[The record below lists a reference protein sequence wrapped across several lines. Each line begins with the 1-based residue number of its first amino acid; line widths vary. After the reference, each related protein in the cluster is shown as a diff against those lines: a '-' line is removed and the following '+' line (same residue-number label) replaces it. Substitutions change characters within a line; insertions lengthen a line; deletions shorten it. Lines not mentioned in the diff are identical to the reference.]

1 MSLLKHISNF
11 LIEKVLPIKF
21 KVWLLDR
28 LACDIASQG
37 EDGDTELA
45 HINSYE
51 AKLLR
56 SVGGSGTINKTTG
69 LRQYGGGGSKGGGG
83 GGGTTTQT
91 VTKEEFPPE
100 IRPYITDILEKA
112 QAQEEARQAS
122 GYPVFPGPRI
132 AAFTPEEQAAQAGIV
147 SLVGASQPS
156 FDIAKGLTAASALE
170 DTAPA
175 IQARMSPFM
184 QNVVDIQ
191 KREAERDAEARRQQL
206 AAQGVAAGGF
216 GGSREALMQSELERN
231 LQQQLGDIQA
241 TGQQAA
247 FQQAQQSLANLR
259 QRQMGAG
266 QQMAGLGTAQQA
278 SAMRELGALSGIGE
292 QQRQQQQKALDL
304 AFQQFREEQT
314 YPEAS
319 LQQYQ
324 SIIRGFPISPTTTQT
339 QQSIL
344 PQPSLSQQ
352 LIGGA
357 SALAGLGIAGQIPKL
372 FEKGGPTNLK
382 PVPEDNVGLSKLPQA
397 VRNKMGFMSSGGSF
411 PDLSG
416 DGKITQKDIL
426 IGKGVINKKE
436 GKRISKSDNKE
447 YTKMLMALLEDKGR
461 ELTGMENM
469 NDGGIVKMQSGQ
481 QPMNY
486 MGGDVGGLSSFSLD
500 PRDSLELR
508 QKRDRAKYDPV
519 RKVYYDPITNEV
531 IPEIEM
537 SREQPMK
544 FSLGVPRSVPALKEG
559 EVTRIRDEGSGI
571 NFKLPE
577 FSQMPI
583 VKGIASLGE
592 SGLETI
598 GRGRQAFIKQAS
610 DILSPIGGIIKGG
623 FTPRGEEEL
632 RLSQEE
638 LGQTLRTKGEE
649 LGEFGRRIV
658 DTGKRAIDSIE
669 DTLAKQQPGSFLQA
683 QGLEEKL
690 KRTKDEVSMLNN
702 RISEAKSPTA
712 KNELIK
718 MRDNKIQEANSLATR
733 YDSNVD
739 SYEDLITKFE
749 LDRIKEKPI
758 STPITEKGKEE
769 VVETK
774 DETTTKPKERK
785 ERTDEDKYPF
795 SGNTE
800 KGVNQYIASE
810 VADPK
815 AAQSLS
821 VDMKK
826 DPDAIKALSISDKY
840 IDFMQKQ
847 KEESKAEF
855 EKRKGFAIAQ
865 MGFAIMGGQRIVDAA
880 AGLMG
885 NLSKLEQ
892 DRLERKN
899 KQMLMQMEVDK
910 LQLQE
915 DKTRATERIA
925 EKELGVKSQYYDT
938 LRRAMEQKGE
948 IEPEVIGALI
958 PSEITSGGESYK
970 FDDSDKQAI
979 FARALD
985 LYKNNKGAG
994 ISYAIG
1000 KASDEFVQSTGK
1012 KPDVSFVDRIMSL
1025 FPGLD

>member
-28 LACDIASQG
+28 LACDIANQG

-69 LRQYGGGGSKGGGG
+69 LRQYGGGGSKSGGG

-112 QAQEEARQAS
+112 QAQEEARQAV

-175 IQARMSPFM
+175 IQARMSPYM

-191 KREAERDAEARRQQL
+191 KREAERGVEARRQQL
-206 AAQGVAAGGF
+206 AAQGVAAGGY
-216 GGSREALMQSELERN
+216 GGTREALMQSELERN

-241 TGQQAA
+241 TGSQAA

-278 SAMRELGALSGIGE
+278 SAMKELGALSGIGE

-372 FEKGGPTNLK
+372 FAE
-382 PVPEDNVGLSKLPQA
+382 
-397 VRNKMGFMSSGGSF
+397 GGSTF

-426 IGKGVINKKE
+426 MGKGVIKKKGGKKISKNDNVYLKELMKLIE
-436 GKRISKSDNKE
+436 GKGKQLANI
-447 YTKMLMALLEDKGR
+447 EDVD
-461 ELTGMENM
+461 TSY
-469 NDGGIVKMQSGQ
+469 DGGIVKMQSGQ

-486 MGGDVGGLSSFSLD
+486 MGGDVAGLGSLSLNPD
-500 PRDSLELR
+500 PRDNRLI
-508 QKRDRAKYDPV
+508 RDRRNRAVPVYGPDGVTVSYYKDPL
-519 RKVYYDPITNEV
+519 TNEV
-531 IPEIEM
+531 IPDIEM
-537 SREQPMK
+537 KGEQPTT
-544 FSLGVPRSVPALKEG
+544 FTLGVPRNVPALKEG
-559 EVTRIRDEGSGI
+559 EVTRVRDEGSGLK
-571 NFKLPE
+571 FKMPE
-577 FSQMPI
+577 FIDKFGQLPA
-583 VKGIASLGE
+583 VKGIAGLTEKAAEKVGE
-592 SGLETI
+592 
-598 GRGRQAFIKQAS
+598 GRKFLVDQAA
-610 DILSPIGGIIKGG
+610 DILEPAGEYISGSVTPGGEGKMKRAAADL
-623 FTPRGEEEL
+623 TD
-632 RLSQEE
+632 
-638 LGQTLRTKGEE
+638 TLRIKGEE
-649 LGEFGRRIV
+649 LGEFGKRII
-658 DTGKRAIDSIE
+658 DTGKRGIDTVASKVADSQPNEIQDVGAMILFKNTIGE
-669 DTLAKQQPGSFLQA
+669 VDDLNRQIAQSTNDTQK
-683 QGLEEKL
+683 
-690 KRTKDEVSMLNN
+690 NN
-702 RISEAKSPTA
+702 
-712 KNELIK
+712 LIK
-718 MRDNKIQEANSLATR
+718 LRDEKEQYANSIATRMDSSVSGYRELYNKRQEA
-733 YDSNVD
+733 
-739 SYEDLITKFE
+739 EKDLTLIDKFKQDFG
-749 LDRIKEKPI
+749 L
-758 STPITEKGKEE
+758 GK
-769 VVETK
+769 K
-774 DETTTKPKERK
+774 DETKQQTEEPPVSAPETEAKDETKTKPKERTDK
-785 ERTDEDKYPF
+785 EKYPF

-800 KGVNQYIASE
+800 KGVNQYISSE

-821 VDMKK
+821 ADMKK

-847 KEESKAEF
+847 KEESKSEF

>member
-28 LACDIASQG
+28 LACDIANQG

-83 GGGTTTQT
+83 GGGGTTTQT

-112 QAQEEARQAS
+112 QAQEEARQAV

-170 DTAPA
+170 DTSPA
-175 IQARMSPFM
+175 IQARMSPYM

-191 KREAERDAEARRQQL
+191 KREAERGVEARRQQL
-206 AAQGVAAGGF
+206 AAQGVAAGGY
-216 GGSREALMQSELERN
+216 GGTREALMQSELERN

-241 TGQQAA
+241 TGSQAA

-372 FEKGGPTNLK
+372 FAE
-382 PVPEDNVGLSKLPQA
+382 
-397 VRNKMGFMSSGGSF
+397 GGSTF

-426 IGKGVINKKE
+426 MGKGVIKKKGGKKISKNDNVYLKELMKLIE
-436 GKRISKSDNKE
+436 GKGKQLANI
-447 YTKMLMALLEDKGR
+447 EDVD
-461 ELTGMENM
+461 TSY
-469 NDGGIVKMQSGQ
+469 DGGIVKMQSGQ

-486 MGGDVGGLSSFSLD
+486 MGGDVAGLGSLSLNPD
-500 PRDSLELR
+500 PRDNRLI
-508 QKRDRAKYDPV
+508 RDRRNRAVPVYGPDGVTVSYYKDPL
-519 RKVYYDPITNEV
+519 TNEV
-531 IPEIEM
+531 IPDIEM
-537 SREQPMK
+537 KGEQPTT
-544 FSLGVPRSVPALKEG
+544 FTLGVPRNVPALKEG
-559 EVTRIRDEGSGI
+559 EVTRVRDEGSGLK
-571 NFKLPE
+571 FKMPE
-577 FSQMPI
+577 FIDKFGQLPA
-583 VKGIASLGE
+583 VKGIAGLTEKAVEKVGE
-592 SGLETI
+592 
-598 GRGRQAFIKQAS
+598 GRKFLVDQAA
-610 DILSPIGGIIKGG
+610 DILEPAGEYISGSVTPGGEGKMKRAAADL
-623 FTPRGEEEL
+623 TD
-632 RLSQEE
+632 
-638 LGQTLRTKGEE
+638 TLRIKGEE
-649 LGEFGRRIV
+649 LGEFGKRII
-658 DTGKRAIDSIE
+658 DTGKRGIDTVASKVADSQPNEIQDVGAMILFKNTIGE
-669 DTLAKQQPGSFLQA
+669 VDDLNRQIAQSTNDTQK
-683 QGLEEKL
+683 
-690 KRTKDEVSMLNN
+690 NN
-702 RISEAKSPTA
+702 
-712 KNELIK
+712 LIK
-718 MRDNKIQEANSLATR
+718 LRDEKEQYANSIATRMDSSVSGYRELYNKRQEA
-733 YDSNVD
+733 
-739 SYEDLITKFE
+739 EKDLTLIDKFKQDFG
-749 LDRIKEKPI
+749 L
-758 STPITEKGKEE
+758 GK
-769 VVETK
+769 K
-774 DETTTKPKERK
+774 DETKQQTEEPPVSAPETEAKDETKTKPKERTDK
-785 ERTDEDKYPF
+785 EKYPF

-800 KGVNQYIASE
+800 KGVNQYISSE

-821 VDMKK
+821 ADMKK

-847 KEESKAEF
+847 KEESKSEF

-1000 KASDEFVQSTGK
+1000 KASNEFVQSTGK

>member
-28 LACDIASQG
+28 LACDIANQG

-69 LRQYGGGGSKGGGG
+69 LRQYGGGGSKSGGG

-112 QAQEEARQAS
+112 QAQEEARQAV

-175 IQARMSPFM
+175 IQARMSPYM

-191 KREAERDAEARRQQL
+191 KREAERGVEARRQQL
-206 AAQGVAAGGF
+206 AAQGVAAGGY
-216 GGSREALMQSELERN
+216 GGTREALMQSELERN

-241 TGQQAA
+241 TGSQAA

-372 FEKGGPTNLK
+372 FAE
-382 PVPEDNVGLSKLPQA
+382 
-397 VRNKMGFMSSGGSF
+397 GGSTF

-426 IGKGVINKKE
+426 MGKGVIKKKSGKKISKNDNVYLKELMKLIE
-436 GKRISKSDNKE
+436 GKGKQLANI
-447 YTKMLMALLEDKGR
+447 EDVD
-461 ELTGMENM
+461 TSY
-469 NDGGIVKMQSGQ
+469 DGGIVKMQSGQ

-486 MGGDVGGLSSFSLD
+486 MGGDVAGLGSLSLNPD
-500 PRDSLELR
+500 PRDNRLI
-508 QKRDRAKYDPV
+508 RDRRNRAVPVYGPDGVTVSYYKDPL
-519 RKVYYDPITNEV
+519 TNEV
-531 IPEIEM
+531 IPDIEM
-537 SREQPMK
+537 KGEQPTT
-544 FSLGVPRSVPALKEG
+544 FTLGVPRNVPALKEG
-559 EVTRIRDEGSGI
+559 EVTRVRDEGSGLK
-571 NFKLPE
+571 FKMPE
-577 FSQMPI
+577 FIDKFGQLPA
-583 VKGIASLGE
+583 VKGIAGLTEKAAEKVGE
-592 SGLETI
+592 
-598 GRGRQAFIKQAS
+598 GRKFLVDQAA
-610 DILSPIGGIIKGG
+610 DILEPAGEYISGSVTPGGEGKMKRAAADL
-623 FTPRGEEEL
+623 TD
-632 RLSQEE
+632 
-638 LGQTLRTKGEE
+638 TLRIKGEE
-649 LGEFGRRIV
+649 LGEFGKRII
-658 DTGKRAIDSIE
+658 DTGKRGIDTVASKVADSQPNEIQDVGAMILFKNTIGEVDDLNRQIAQSTNDTQKNNLIKLRDEKEQYANSIATRMDSSVSGYRE
-669 DTLAKQQPGSFLQA
+669 LYNKRQEAEKDLTLIDKFKQDFGLGKKDETKQQT
-683 QGLEEKL
+683 EEPP
-690 KRTKDEVSMLNN
+690 VSAP
-702 RISEAKSPTA
+702 ET
-712 KNELIK
+712 
-718 MRDNKIQEANSLATR
+718 
-733 YDSNVD
+733 
-739 SYEDLITKFE
+739 
-749 LDRIKEKPI
+749 
-758 STPITEKGKEE
+758 
-769 VVETK
+769 ETK
-774 DETTTKPKERK
+774 DETKTKPKERTDK
-785 ERTDEDKYPF
+785 EKYPF

-800 KGVNQYIASE
+800 KGVNQYISSE

-821 VDMKK
+821 ADMKK

-847 KEESKAEF
+847 KEESKSEF

-925 EKELGVKSQYYDT
+925 EKELGVKSQYYDA
-938 LRRAMEQKGE
+938 LRESMVAKKMLK
-948 IEPEVIGALI
+948 PEVIGALL
-958 PSEITSGGESYK
+958 PSEVTVGGETYE
-970 FDDSDKQAI
+970 FDESAKQEI
-979 FARALD
+979 FKQSLD
-985 LYKNNKGAG
+985 LYNANPELG
-994 ISYAIG
+994 ISNAIG
-1000 KASDEFVQSTGK
+1000 TATQGYLQASGQ
-1012 KPDVSFVDRIMSL
+1012 KPEKGLMDKIKSL
-1025 FPGLD
+1025 FPGF

>member
-28 LACDIASQG
+28 LACDIANQG

-83 GGGTTTQT
+83 GGGGTTTQT

-112 QAQEEARQAS
+112 QAQEEARQAV

-175 IQARMSPFM
+175 IQARMSPYM

-191 KREAERDAEARRQQL
+191 KREAERGVEARRQQL
-206 AAQGVAAGGF
+206 AAQGVAAGGY
-216 GGSREALMQSELERN
+216 GGTREALMQSELERN

-241 TGQQAA
+241 TGSQAA

-278 SAMRELGALSGIGE
+278 SAMKELGALSGIGE

-372 FEKGGPTNLK
+372 FAE
-382 PVPEDNVGLSKLPQA
+382 
-397 VRNKMGFMSSGGSF
+397 GGSTF

-426 IGKGVINKKE
+426 MGKGVIKKKGGKKISKNDNVYLKELMKLIE
-436 GKRISKSDNKE
+436 GKGKQLANI
-447 YTKMLMALLEDKGR
+447 EDVD
-461 ELTGMENM
+461 TSY
-469 NDGGIVKMQSGQ
+469 DGGIVKMQSGQ

-486 MGGDVGGLSSFSLD
+486 MGGDVAGLGSLSLNPD
-500 PRDSLELR
+500 PRDNRLI
-508 QKRDRAKYDPV
+508 RDRRNRAVPVYGPDGVTVSYYKDPL
-519 RKVYYDPITNEV
+519 TNEV
-531 IPEIEM
+531 IPDIEM
-537 SREQPMK
+537 KGEQPTT
-544 FSLGVPRSVPALKEG
+544 FTLGVPRNVPALKEG
-559 EVTRIRDEGSGI
+559 EVTRVRDEGSGLK
-571 NFKLPE
+571 FKMPE
-577 FSQMPI
+577 FIDKFGQLPA
-583 VKGIASLGE
+583 VKGIAGLTEKAAEKVGE
-592 SGLETI
+592 
-598 GRGRQAFIKQAS
+598 GRKFLVDQAA
-610 DILSPIGGIIKGG
+610 DILEPAGEYISGSVTPGGEGKMKRAAADL
-623 FTPRGEEEL
+623 TD
-632 RLSQEE
+632 
-638 LGQTLRTKGEE
+638 TLRIKGEE
-649 LGEFGRRIV
+649 LGEFGKRII
-658 DTGKRAIDSIE
+658 DTGKRGIDTVASKVADSQPNEIQDVGAMILFKNTIGEVDDLNRQIAQSTNDTQKNNLIKLRDEKEQYANSIATRMDSSVSGYRE
-669 DTLAKQQPGSFLQA
+669 LYNKRQEAEKDLTLIDKFKQDFGLGKKDETKQQT
-683 QGLEEKL
+683 EEPP
-690 KRTKDEVSMLNN
+690 VSAP
-702 RISEAKSPTA
+702 ET
-712 KNELIK
+712 
-718 MRDNKIQEANSLATR
+718 
-733 YDSNVD
+733 
-739 SYEDLITKFE
+739 
-749 LDRIKEKPI
+749 
-758 STPITEKGKEE
+758 
-769 VVETK
+769 ETK
-774 DETTTKPKERK
+774 DETKTKPKERTDK
-785 ERTDEDKYPF
+785 EKYPF

-821 VDMKK
+821 ADMKK

-847 KEESKAEF
+847 KEESKSEF

-925 EKELGVKSQYYDT
+925 EKELGVKSQYYDA
-938 LRRAMEQKGE
+938 LRESMVAKKMLK
-948 IEPEVIGALI
+948 PEVIGALL
-958 PSEITSGGESYK
+958 PSEVTVGGETYE
-970 FDDSDKQAI
+970 FDESAKQEI
-979 FARALD
+979 FKQSLD
-985 LYKNNKGAG
+985 LYNANPELG
-994 ISYAIG
+994 ISNAIG
-1000 KASDEFVQSTGK
+1000 TATQGYLQASGQ
-1012 KPDVSFVDRIMSL
+1012 KPEKGLMDKIKSL
-1025 FPGLD
+1025 FPGF

>member
-28 LACDIASQG
+28 LACDIANQG

-69 LRQYGGGGSKGGGG
+69 LRQYGGGGSKSGGG

-112 QAQEEARQAS
+112 QAQEEARQAV

-175 IQARMSPFM
+175 IQARMSPYM

-191 KREAERDAEARRQQL
+191 KREAERGVEARRQQL
-206 AAQGVAAGGF
+206 AAQGVAAGGY
-216 GGSREALMQSELERN
+216 GGTREALMQSELERN

-241 TGQQAA
+241 TGSQAA

-278 SAMRELGALSGIGE
+278 SAMKELGALSGIGE

-372 FEKGGPTNLK
+372 FAE
-382 PVPEDNVGLSKLPQA
+382 
-397 VRNKMGFMSSGGSF
+397 GGSTF

-426 IGKGVINKKE
+426 MGKGVIKKKSGKKISKNDNVYLKELMKLIE
-436 GKRISKSDNKE
+436 GKGKQLANI
-447 YTKMLMALLEDKGR
+447 EDVD
-461 ELTGMENM
+461 TSY
-469 NDGGIVKMQSGQ
+469 DGGIVKMQSGQ

-486 MGGDVGGLSSFSLD
+486 MGGDVAGLGSLSLNPD
-500 PRDSLELR
+500 PRDNRLI
-508 QKRDRAKYDPV
+508 RDRRNRAVPVYGPDGVTVSYYKDPL
-519 RKVYYDPITNEV
+519 TNEV
-531 IPEIEM
+531 IPDIEM
-537 SREQPMK
+537 KGEQPTT
-544 FSLGVPRSVPALKEG
+544 FTLGVPRNVPALKEG
-559 EVTRIRDEGSGI
+559 EVTRVRDEGSGLK
-571 NFKLPE
+571 FKMPE
-577 FSQMPI
+577 FIDKFGQLPA
-583 VKGIASLGE
+583 VKGIAGLTEKAAEKVGE
-592 SGLETI
+592 
-598 GRGRQAFIKQAS
+598 GRKFLVDQAA
-610 DILSPIGGIIKGG
+610 DILEPAGEYISGSVTPGGEGKMKRAAADL
-623 FTPRGEEEL
+623 TD
-632 RLSQEE
+632 
-638 LGQTLRTKGEE
+638 TLRIKGEE
-649 LGEFGRRIV
+649 LGEFGKRII
-658 DTGKRAIDSIE
+658 DTGKRGIDTVASKVADSQPNEIQDVGAMILFKNTIGEVDDLNRQIAQSTNDTQKNNLIKLRDEKEQYANSIATRMDSSVSGYRE
-669 DTLAKQQPGSFLQA
+669 LYNKRQEAEKDLTLIDKFKQDFGLGKKDETKQQT
-683 QGLEEKL
+683 EEPP
-690 KRTKDEVSMLNN
+690 VSAP
-702 RISEAKSPTA
+702 ET
-712 KNELIK
+712 
-718 MRDNKIQEANSLATR
+718 
-733 YDSNVD
+733 
-739 SYEDLITKFE
+739 
-749 LDRIKEKPI
+749 
-758 STPITEKGKEE
+758 
-769 VVETK
+769 ETK
-774 DETTTKPKERK
+774 DETKTKPKERTDK
-785 ERTDEDKYPF
+785 EKYPF

-800 KGVNQYIASE
+800 KGVNQYISSE

-821 VDMKK
+821 ADMKK

-847 KEESKAEF
+847 KEESKSEF

-925 EKELGVKSQYYDT
+925 EKELGVKSQYYDA
-938 LRRAMEQKGE
+938 LRESMVAKKMLK
-948 IEPEVIGALI
+948 PEVIGALL
-958 PSEITSGGESYK
+958 PSEVTVGGETYE
-970 FDDSDKQAI
+970 FDESAKQEI
-979 FARALD
+979 FKQSLD
-985 LYKNNKGAG
+985 LYNANPELG
-994 ISYAIG
+994 ISNAIG
-1000 KASDEFVQSTGK
+1000 TATQGYLQASGQ
-1012 KPDVSFVDRIMSL
+1012 KPEKGLMDKIKSL
-1025 FPGLD
+1025 FPGF

>member
-1 MSLLKHISNF
+1 M
-11 LIEKVLPIKF
+11 
-21 KVWLLDR
+21 
-28 LACDIASQG
+28 
-37 EDGDTELA
+37 
-45 HINSYE
+45 
-51 AKLLR
+51 
-56 SVGGSGTINKTTG
+56 
-69 LRQYGGGGSKGGGG
+69 
-83 GGGTTTQT
+83 
-91 VTKEEFPPE
+91 
-100 IRPYITDILEKA
+100 
-112 QAQEEARQAS
+112 QA
-122 GYPVFPGPRI
+122 
-132 AAFTPEEQAAQAGIV
+132 
-147 SLVGASQPS
+147 
-156 FDIAKGLTAASALE
+156 
-170 DTAPA
+170 
-175 IQARMSPFM
+175 
-184 QNVVDIQ
+184 
-191 KREAERDAEARRQQL
+191 
-206 AAQGVAAGGF
+206 
-216 GGSREALMQSELERN
+216 ELERN

-241 TGQQAA
+241 TGSQAA
-247 FQQAQQSLANLR
+247 FQQAQQALANLR
-259 QRQMGAG
+259 QRQMAAG

-278 SAMRELGALSGIGE
+278 AAMKELGALAGVGE
-292 QQRQQQQKALDL
+292 QQRQQTQKALDL
-304 AFQQFREEQT
+304 GFQQFREEQV
-314 YPEAS
+314 YPESS

-339 QQSIL
+339 QQAIL

-426 IGKGVINKKE
+426 LGRGVINKKK

-447 YTKMLMALLEDKGR
+447 YTEMLMALLEGKGR

-469 NDGGIVKMQSGQ
+469 NDGGVVKMQSGQ

-486 MGGDVGGLSSFSLD
+486 MGGDVGGLSSFSLNPD

-598 GRGRQAFIKQAS
+598 GKGSQAFIKQAS

-712 KNELIK
+712 KDELIK

-758 STPITEKGKEE
+758 STPVTEKGKEE

-774 DETTTKPKERK
+774 DETKPKERTDK
-785 ERTDEDKYPF
+785 EKYPF

-821 VDMKK
+821 ADMKK
-826 DPDAIKALSISDKY
+826 DPDSIKALSISDKY

-880 AGLMG
+880 AALMP
-885 NLSKLEQ
+885 NLSKIEQ

-915 DKTRATERIA
+915 DKLKATERMA
-925 EKELGVKSQYYDT
+925 EKELGVKSQYYDA
-938 LRRAMEQKGE
+938 LRESMVAKKMLK
-948 IEPEVIGALI
+948 PEVIGALL
-958 PSEITSGGESYK
+958 PSEVTVGGETYE
-970 FDDSDKQAI
+970 FDESAKQEI
-979 FARALD
+979 FKQSLD
-985 LYKNNKGAG
+985 LYNANPELG
-994 ISYAIG
+994 ISNAIG
-1000 KASDEFVQSTGK
+1000 TATQGYLQASGQ
-1012 KPDVSFVDRIMSL
+1012 KPEKGLMDKIKSL
-1025 FPGLD
+1025 FPGF

>member
-69 LRQYGGGGSKGGGG
+69 LRQYGGGGSRGGGG

-100 IRPYITDILEKA
+100 IRPYIKDILEKA
-112 QAQEEARQAS
+112 QAQEEARDLA
-122 GYPVFPGPRI
+122 GYPVYPGPRI
-132 AAFTPEEQAAQAGIV
+132 AEFTPEERAAQAGIV
-147 SLVGASQPS
+147 AQVGATQPS
-156 FDIAKGLTAASALE
+156 FDIARGLTAAGALE
-170 DTAPA
+170 DTSDA
-175 IQARMSPFM
+175 IQARMSPYM

-191 KREAERDAEARRQQL
+191 KREADRAAEARRQQI

-216 GGSREALMQSELERN
+216 GGTREALMQAELERN

-241 TGQQAA
+241 TGSQAA
-247 FQQAQQSLANLR
+247 FQQAQQALANLR
-259 QRQMGAG
+259 QRQMAAG

-278 SAMRELGALSGIGE
+278 AAMKELGALAGVGE
-292 QQRQQQQKALDL
+292 QQRQQTQKALDL
-304 AFQQFREEQT
+304 GFQQFREEQV
-314 YPEAS
+314 YPESS

-339 QQSIL
+339 QQAIL

-426 IGKGVINKKE
+426 LGRGVINKKK

-447 YTKMLMALLEDKGR
+447 YTEMLMALLEGKGR

-469 NDGGIVKMQSGQ
+469 NDGGVVKMQSGQ

-486 MGGDVGGLSSFSLD
+486 MGGDVGGLSSFSLNPD

-598 GRGRQAFIKQAS
+598 GKGSQAFIKQAS

-712 KNELIK
+712 KDELIK

-758 STPITEKGKEE
+758 STPVTEKGKEE

-774 DETTTKPKERK
+774 DETKPKERTDK
-785 ERTDEDKYPF
+785 EKYPF

-821 VDMKK
+821 ADMKK
-826 DPDAIKALSISDKY
+826 DPDSIKALSISDKY

-880 AGLMG
+880 AALMP
-885 NLSKLEQ
+885 NLSKIEQ

-915 DKTRATERIA
+915 DKLKATERMA
-925 EKELGVKSQYYDT
+925 EKELGVKSQYYDA
-938 LRRAMEQKGE
+938 LRESMVAKKMLK
-948 IEPEVIGALI
+948 PEVIGALL
-958 PSEITSGGESYK
+958 PSEVTVGGETYE
-970 FDDSDKQAI
+970 FDESAKQEI
-979 FARALD
+979 FKQSLD
-985 LYKNNKGAG
+985 LYNANPELG
-994 ISYAIG
+994 ISNAIG
-1000 KASDEFVQSTGK
+1000 TATQGYLQASGQ
-1012 KPDVSFVDRIMSL
+1012 KPEKGLMDKIKSL
-1025 FPGLD
+1025 FPGF

>member
-28 LACDIASQG
+28 LACDIANQG

-112 QAQEEARQAS
+112 QAQEEARQAV

-132 AAFTPEEQAAQAGIV
+132 AAFTPEEEAAQAGIV
-147 SLVGASQPS
+147 SLVGATQPS
-156 FDIAKGLTAASALE
+156 FNIAKGLTAASALE

-175 IQARMSPFM
+175 IQARMSPYM

-191 KREAERDAEARRQQL
+191 KREAERGAEARRQQL
-206 AAQGVAAGGF
+206 AAQGVAAGGY
-216 GGSREALMQSELERN
+216 GGTREALMQSELERN

-278 SAMRELGALSGIGE
+278 SAMKELGALSGIGE

-372 FEKGGPTNLK
+372 FAE
-382 PVPEDNVGLSKLPQA
+382 
-397 VRNKMGFMSSGGSF
+397 GGSTF

-416 DGKITQKDIL
+416 DGKVTQKDIL
-426 IGKGVINKKE
+426 MGKGVIKKKE
-436 GKRISKSDNKE
+436 GKSISKGENVYLK
-447 YTKMLMALLEDKGR
+447 KLMELIADKGK
-461 ELTGMENM
+461 ELTGMGDVKTSY
-469 NDGGIVKMQSGQ
+469 DGGIVKMQSGQ

-486 MGGDVGGLSSFSLD
+486 MGGDVGGLSSFSLNPD

-598 GRGRQAFIKQAS
+598 GKGGQAFIKQAS

-712 KNELIK
+712 KDELIK

-758 STPITEKGKEE
+758 STPVTEKGKEE

-774 DETTTKPKERK
+774 DETKTKPKER
-785 ERTDEDKYPF
+785 TDEEKYPF

-821 VDMKK
+821 ADMKK
-826 DPDAIKALSISDKY
+826 DPDSIKALSISDKY

-847 KEESKAEF
+847 KEESKSEF

-880 AGLMG
+880 AALMP
-885 NLSKLEQ
+885 NLSKIEQ

-915 DKTRATERIA
+915 DKLKATERMA

-948 IEPEVIGALI
+948 IKPEVIGALI

-985 LYKNNKGAG
+985 LYKNNKEAG

-1000 KASDEFVQSTGK
+1000 KASNEFVQSTGK

>member
-28 LACDIASQG
+28 LACDIANQG

-112 QAQEEARQAS
+112 QAQEEARQAV

-170 DTAPA
+170 DIAPA
-175 IQARMSPFM
+175 IQARMSPYM

-191 KREAERDAEARRQQL
+191 KREAERAAEARRQQL

-241 TGQQAA
+241 TGSQAA
-247 FQQAQQSLANLR
+247 FQQAQQALANLR
-259 QRQMGAG
+259 QRQMAAG

-426 IGKGVINKKE
+426 IGKGVIKKKGGKKISKDENVYLKELMKLIE
-436 GKRISKSDNKE
+436 GKGKE
-447 YTKMLMALLEDKGR
+447 LANIKDVDTSY
-461 ELTGMENM
+461 
-469 NDGGIVKMQSGQ
+469 DGGIVKMQSGQ

-486 MGGDVGGLSSFSLD
+486 MGGDVGGLSSFSLNPD

-758 STPITEKGKEE
+758 STPVTEKEKEE

-774 DETTTKPKERK
+774 DETTAKPKERTDK
-785 ERTDEDKYPF
+785 EKYPF

-815 AAQSLS
+815 AAKSLS

-915 DKTRATERIA
+915 DKLKATERMA
-925 EKELGVKSQYYDT
+925 EKELGVKSQYYDM
-938 LRRAMEQKGE
+938 LAKSMVAKRML
-948 IEPEVIGALI
+948 PPDVIGALL
-958 PSEITSGGESYK
+958 PSEVTVGDDTYK
-970 FDDSDKQAI
+970 FDESAKQEI
-979 FARALD
+979 FKQSLD
-985 LYKNNKGAG
+985 LYNANPELG
-994 ISYAIG
+994 ISNAIG
-1000 KASDEFVQSTGK
+1000 TATQGYLQASGQ
-1012 KPDVSFVDRIMSL
+1012 KPEKGLMDKIKSL
-1025 FPGLD
+1025 FPGF

>member
-28 LACDIASQG
+28 LACDIANQG

-112 QAQEEARQAS
+112 QAQEEARQAV

-132 AAFTPEEQAAQAGIV
+132 AAFTPEEEAAQAGIV
-147 SLVGASQPS
+147 SLVGATQPS
-156 FDIAKGLTAASALE
+156 FNIAKGLTAASALE

-175 IQARMSPFM
+175 IQARMSPYM

-191 KREAERDAEARRQQL
+191 KREAERGAEARRQQL
-206 AAQGVAAGGF
+206 AAQGVAAGGY
-216 GGSREALMQSELERN
+216 GGTREALMQSELERN

-278 SAMRELGALSGIGE
+278 SAMKELGALSGIGE

-357 SALAGLGIAGQIPKL
+357 GALAGLGIAGQIPKL
-372 FEKGGPTNLK
+372 FAE
-382 PVPEDNVGLSKLPQA
+382 
-397 VRNKMGFMSSGGSF
+397 GGSTF

-416 DGKITQKDIL
+416 DGKVTQKDIL
-426 IGKGVINKKE
+426 MGKGVIKKKE
-436 GKRISKSDNKE
+436 GKSISKGENVYLK
-447 YTKMLMALLEDKGR
+447 KLMELIADKGK
-461 ELTGMENM
+461 ELTGMGDVKTSY
-469 NDGGIVKMQSGQ
+469 DGGIVKMQSGQ

-486 MGGDVGGLSSFSLD
+486 MGGDVGGLSSFSLNPD

-598 GRGRQAFIKQAS
+598 GKGGQAFIKQAS

-712 KNELIK
+712 KDELIK

-758 STPITEKGKEE
+758 STPVTEKGKEE

-774 DETTTKPKERK
+774 DETKTKPKER
-785 ERTDEDKYPF
+785 TDEEKYPF

-821 VDMKK
+821 ADMKK
-826 DPDAIKALSISDKY
+826 DPDSIKALSISDKY

-847 KEESKAEF
+847 KEESKSEF

-880 AGLMG
+880 AALMP
-885 NLSKLEQ
+885 NLSKIEQ

-915 DKTRATERIA
+915 DKLKATERMA

-948 IEPEVIGALI
+948 IKPEVIGALI

>member
-28 LACDIASQG
+28 LACDIANQG

-69 LRQYGGGGSKGGGG
+69 LRQYGGGGSKSGGG

-112 QAQEEARQAS
+112 QAQEEARQAV

-170 DTAPA
+170 DTSPA
-175 IQARMSPFM
+175 IQARMSPYM

-191 KREAERDAEARRQQL
+191 KREAERGVEARRQQL
-206 AAQGVAAGGF
+206 AAQGVAAGGY
-216 GGSREALMQSELERN
+216 GGTREALMQSELERN

-241 TGQQAA
+241 TGSQAA

-278 SAMRELGALSGIGE
+278 SAMKELGALSGIGE

-372 FEKGGPTNLK
+372 FAE
-382 PVPEDNVGLSKLPQA
+382 
-397 VRNKMGFMSSGGSF
+397 GGSTF

-426 IGKGVINKKE
+426 MGKGVIKKKGGKKISKNDNVYLKELMKLIE
-436 GKRISKSDNKE
+436 GKGKQLANI
-447 YTKMLMALLEDKGR
+447 EDVD
-461 ELTGMENM
+461 TSY
-469 NDGGIVKMQSGQ
+469 DGGIVKMQSGQ

-486 MGGDVGGLSSFSLD
+486 MGGDVAGLGSLSLNPD
-500 PRDSLELR
+500 PRDNRLI
-508 QKRDRAKYDPV
+508 RDRRNRAVPVYGPDGVTVSYYKDPL
-519 RKVYYDPITNEV
+519 TNEV
-531 IPEIEM
+531 IPDIEM
-537 SREQPMK
+537 KGEQPTT
-544 FSLGVPRSVPALKEG
+544 FTLGVPRNVPALKEG
-559 EVTRIRDEGSGI
+559 EVTRVRDEGSGLK
-571 NFKLPE
+571 FKMPE
-577 FSQMPI
+577 FIDKFGQLPA
-583 VKGIASLGE
+583 VKGIAGLTEKAVEKVGE
-592 SGLETI
+592 
-598 GRGRQAFIKQAS
+598 GRKFLVDQAA
-610 DILSPIGGIIKGG
+610 DILEPAGEYISGSVTPGGEGKMKRAAADL
-623 FTPRGEEEL
+623 TD
-632 RLSQEE
+632 
-638 LGQTLRTKGEE
+638 TLRIKGEE
-649 LGEFGRRIV
+649 LGEFGKRII
-658 DTGKRAIDSIE
+658 DTGKRGIDTVASKVADSQPNEIQDVGAMILFKNTIGEVDDLNRQIAQSTNDTQKNNLIKLRDEKEQYANSIATRMDSSVSGYRE
-669 DTLAKQQPGSFLQA
+669 LYNKRQEAEKDLTLIDKFKQDFGLGKKDETKQQT
-683 QGLEEKL
+683 EEPP
-690 KRTKDEVSMLNN
+690 VSAP
-702 RISEAKSPTA
+702 ET
-712 KNELIK
+712 
-718 MRDNKIQEANSLATR
+718 
-733 YDSNVD
+733 
-739 SYEDLITKFE
+739 
-749 LDRIKEKPI
+749 
-758 STPITEKGKEE
+758 
-769 VVETK
+769 ETK
-774 DETTTKPKERK
+774 DETKTKPKERTDK
-785 ERTDEDKYPF
+785 EKYPF

-847 KEESKAEF
+847 KEESKSEF